1 MVNKP
6 YTCPRCGYK
15 SNNRSD
21 MRKHFFLKKKTCP
34 AQENDLELTQE
45 IKELVIQ
52 NRLYILPKQSTTN
65 TIINNYNS
73 INNFIAGMDAIE
85 KLEKYRKYMNIELIG
100 FEQSIED
107 RYSKSAKRLENGTI
121 KYGYELDKDDLL
133 DIIDQVSKVN
143 FKNQV
148 KTFEDLNILYDK
160 NADKLKIFDGEWEE
174 MLLNKGIKKILQTIQ
189 SYYWDSYECFLL
201 KKMYDSKTDI
211 FNNQR
216 LKELLIEYYKFIGC
230 FDVEPYIK
238 NKEDQEILGY
248 IHDKKNIYSISDEY
262 YVIYI
267 KVRDNIKKSEINNV
281 KKAVLDIIRKN
292 SDRNING
299 LNKKVY
305 ELFNVDKA
313 FKDNIILISPD
324 DTKNICE
331 ETTLSL

>member
-21 MRKHFFLKKKTCP
+21 MRKHFYLKKKLCP
-34 AQENDLELTQE
+34 AQDNDIDLDDDV
-45 IKELVIQ
+45 KEYVLN

-65 TIINNYNS
+65 TIINNYNN

-85 KLEKYRKYMNIELIG
+85 KLEKYTKHMNIELIG

-107 RYSKSAKRLENGTI
+107 KYSRSAKRLENGSI

-143 FKNQV
+143 FKDQV

-201 KKMYDSKTDI
+201 KKMYDPKTDV
-211 FNNQR
+211 FNHQR
-216 LKELLIEYYKFIGC
+216 LKELLIDYYKFIGC
-230 FDVEPYIK
+230 FDVEPYVK
-238 NKEDQEILGY
+238 NKEDHEIIGSKP
-248 IHDKKNIYSISDEY
+248 DNNTYSISDEY
-262 YVIYI
+262 YILYV

-292 SDRNING
+292 SDRNINA

-313 FKDNIILISPD
+313 FKDDIVPIIMSTEGSKDLFD
-324 DTKNICE
+324 Q
-331 ETTLSL
+331 L